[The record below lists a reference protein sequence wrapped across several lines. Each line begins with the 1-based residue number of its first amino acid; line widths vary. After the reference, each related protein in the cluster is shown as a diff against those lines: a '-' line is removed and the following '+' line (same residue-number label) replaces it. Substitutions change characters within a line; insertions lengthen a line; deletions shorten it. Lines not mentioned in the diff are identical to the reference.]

1 MNEHTPIYPN
11 LSHRDGASIAVLSQN
26 KVLLVRRM
34 RAPSAGS
41 WSLPGGKIEGGES
54 PREAARREL
63 KEETGIEADVEG
75 VLDGSRS
82 RLPAIRTYRLTVFY
96 GRLTG
101 GVLRPGGDA
110 ETAEWVHLDEVEARP
125 DDRGHGRADLD
136 GRPPAPAPLTARFQ
150 QKSALLRFP
159 WDGANDSR

>member
-1 MNEHTPIYPN
+1 MNEYTPIYPN
-11 LSHRDGASIAVLSQN
+11 LSHDDGASIAVLSQN

-34 RAPSAGS
+34 RAPSAGM

-75 VLDGSRS
+75 VLDRVAVAAPGD
-82 RLPAIRTYRLTVFY
+82 RTYRLTVFY

-125 DDRGHGRADLD
+125 MTEGTVELIWTAAHRLR
-136 GRPPAPAPLTARFQ
+136 RPE
-150 QKSALLRFP
+150 
-159 WDGANDSR
+159 G

>member
-26 KVLLVRRM
+26 KVLLVRRK
-34 RAPSAGS
+34 RAPAAGL
-41 WSLPGGKIEGGES
+41 WSLPGGKIESCES

-75 VLDGSRS
+75 VLDRVAVPASDRS
-82 RLPAIRTYRLTVFY
+82 YRLTVFY
-96 GRLTG
+96 GRLAG
-101 GVLRPGGDA
+101 GVLKPGGDA

-125 DDRGHGRADLD
+125 MTEG
-136 GRPPAPAPLTARFQ
+136 TAELIWTAAHRLRR
-150 QKSALLRFP
+150 LL
-159 WDGANDSR
+159 G

>member
-1 MNEHTPIYPN
+1 MNEYTPIYPN
-11 LSHRDGASIAVLSQN
+11 LSHDDGASIAVLSQN

-34 RAPSAGS
+34 RAPSAGM

-75 VLDGSRS
+75 VLDRVAVTASGD
-82 RLPAIRTYRLTVFY
+82 RTYRLTVFY

-110 ETAEWVHLDEVEARP
+110 ETAEWVHLDEVEAR
-125 DDRGHGRADLD
+125 R
-136 GRPPAPAPLTARFQ
+136 
-150 QKSALLRFP
+150 
-159 WDGANDSR
+159 

>member
-11 LSHRDGASIAVLSQN
+11 LSHDDGASIAVLSQN

-34 RAPSAGS
+34 RAPSVGM

-75 VLDGSRS
+75 VLDRVAVAASGD
-82 RLPAIRTYRLTVFY
+82 RTYRLTVFY

-125 DDRGHGRADLD
+125 MTEG
-136 GRPPAPAPLTARFQ
+136 TAELIWTAAHR
-150 QKSALLRFP
+150 LR
-159 WDGANDSR
+159 RL

>member
-1 MNEHTPIYPN
+1 MNEHTLIDAN
-11 LSHRDGASIAVLSQN
+11 LRHRDGASIAVLSQN

-34 RAPSAGS
+34 RAPSAGL

-75 VLDGSRS
+75 VLDRVAV
-82 RLPAIRTYRLTVFY
+82 PASGDRTYRLTVFY

-125 DDRGHGRADLD
+125 MTEGTAELIWTAAHRLR
-136 GRPPAPAPLTARFQ
+136 RP
-150 QKSALLRFP
+150 
-159 WDGANDSR
+159 